1 MQPFAGM
8 GPVVPPAT
16 PVVSAMPTA
25 VPIPGQS
32 DMSALA
38 EILRLVIPSRQTPGE
53 APRTPQKRHRRPP
66 SASDIDHFLQYL
78 QVHPEYGVHQT
89 PDLHAVLTEADAGP
103 DVLADIDLSELLR
116 SPLKLKLGTA
126 QRLKSGARAWLA
138 QPEERQKIPRL
149 DLTGASSST
158 GVASAGPKACI
169 VNYEWKFAQGG
180 GRQWSGPPPRHLEHG
195 EEPPDQKEDS
205 VWFFDDTLGTWLEIP
220 AGFVEQGDNDWL

>member
-1 MQPFAGM
+1 M

-16 PVVSAMPTA
+16 PVVSTTPTA

-53 APRTPQKRHRRPP
+53 APQTPQKRHRRPP

-103 DVLADIDLSELLR
+103 DVLADIDLREHLR

-158 GVASAGPKACI
+158 GVTSSGPKARI

-180 GRQWSGPPPRHLEHG
+180 GCRWSGTWSMVRSHLIERGILYGSLMIHWG
-195 EEPPDQKEDS
+195 PGWRS
-205 VWFFDDTLGTWLEIP
+205 LLGLWSRAIMTGFDGCTKG
-220 AGFVEQGDNDWL
+220 